1 VGEHRL
7 ASLHRGFG
15 TQFKKTKQM
24 PKKYIL
30 KKGVTIE
37 YHFTKYTEVNITDAI
52 SKKLLLEV
60 PSMVKFFEVTPTKKK

>member
-1 VGEHRL
+1 
-7 ASLHRGFG
+7 
-15 TQFKKTKQM
+15 M

-37 YHFTKYTEVNITDAI
+37 YHFTKYTSETMTDAI

-60 PSMVKFFEVTPTKKK
+60 PSMVKFFEVTPTKRNESRNIQNTTAQYCRRR